1 MYTTWTVGF
10 FYPIK
15 NKEKNPEHVRV
26 GMHPFNV
33 NGDSDEKKH
42 IKSKNLK
49 FHIKHR
55 QDWILISK
63 KTQAYFQSYNMQ
75 FSGKVQQNII

>member
-55 QDWILISK
+55 QD
-63 KTQAYFQSYNMQ
+63 
-75 FSGKVQQNII
+75 